1 MIGRFSK
8 LGVYQELFR
17 LRDFYLAVSAA
28 GLALL
33 SFIIDYGND
42 STSIVGNSLAI
53 ISVTINGAPIIWGAA
68 KGLLNR
74 EVNVDELVSLAI
86 IASLIQGEF
95 LTAAVVSFVMT
106 FGGLIEQITSESAR
120 KAIKSL
126 VRISPETATVITDDE
141 EKTIPIDKV
150 SVGDQILIKPG
161 ERIPVD
167 ATILSGVSA
176 VDESAMTG
184 EPLPI
189 EKQVGDTILAGTLN
203 HKGVTKAKATKVGK
217 DTTLG
222 KVINLVSEAEMHRP
236 EAVRLIDR
244 YATWFTPAI
253 LTCAAIAWI
262 FTGDIS
268 RAVAVMIVGCPCA
281 LILAAPT
288 ATVAALGRS
297 AKAGI
302 LVKGGQYLE
311 RVAAVKAV
319 LFDKTG
325 TLTLGELRV
334 EEIACTEG
342 IEKEEV
348 LSCAASAEQH
358 CTHPLARAI
367 LKAAHYAKIVVR
379 GAENAFHEIGLGVRA
394 MVDGSLVEVGSV
406 AASDNTAA
414 FPKHLQQCIDSS
426 MSRGVTPLI
435 VYRDQAPVGLL
446 NVTDQVRPVA
456 ITTIKAFSKLGI
468 NEMAI
473 LSGDHNKA
481 VQRVADSVGIN
492 KVYGRLKPQD
502 KVDVIKEYQSRQL
515 PVMFVGDG
523 INDAPALAV
532 SQVGVAMGAAG
543 TDVALETA
551 DIALTHDNIAKL
563 PWLIRLSRRM
573 LTIIKVNIVFGL
585 AFNAVAVVAGGL
597 GWLTPIM
604 AAIVHNVGSVLVVF
618 ASASLAIFPD
628 NIGEKT

>member
-17 LRDFYLAVSAA
+17 LRDFYLAISAA
-28 GLALL
+28 ALALL

-42 STSIVGNSLAI
+42 SASIVGNTLAI
-53 ISVTINGAPIIWGAA
+53 ISVAINGAPIIWGAVE
-68 KGLLNR
+68 GLLNR

-106 FGGLIEQITSESAR
+106 FGGLIEQVTSESAR

-126 VRISPETATVITDDE
+126 VRISPETATVITGDE
-141 EKTIPIDKV
+141 EKTIPIDEV

-184 EPLPI
+184 EPLPV

-203 HKGVTKAKATKVGK
+203 HNGVIKAKATKVGK

-244 YATWFTPAI
+244 YATWFTPVI

-268 RAVAVMIVGCPCA
+268 RAVAVLIVGCPCA

-325 TLTLGELRV
+325 TLTLGEPRV
-334 EEIACTEG
+334 EEIAWTEG
-342 IEKEEV
+342 IDKEEV
-348 LSCAASAEQH
+348 LSFAASAEQH

-367 LKAAHYAKIVVR
+367 LKAAHYARIVVK

-406 AASDNTAA
+406 SVGENTAA
-414 FPKHLQQCIDSS
+414 FPKHLQRCIDSS
-426 MSRGVTPLI
+426 ISRSVTPLV
-435 VYRDQAPVGLL
+435 VYRDQTPVGLL
-446 NVTDQVRPVA
+446 NVTDQVRPTA
-456 ITTIKAFSKLGI
+456 MSTIKVFKKLGI

-473 LSGDHNKA
+473 LSGDHDKA

-492 KVYGRLKPQD
+492 KVYGRLKPQE
-502 KVDVIKEYQSRQL
+502 KVDVIKEYQARQL

-523 INDAPALAV
+523 VNDAPALAV

-573 LTIIKVNIVFGL
+573 LSIIKINIVFGL
-585 AFNAVAVVAGGL
+585 AFNAVAVVAGGM

-618 ASASLAIFPD
+618 ASASLAIFPERLS
-628 NIGEKT
+628 G

>member
-17 LRDFYLAVSAA
+17 LRDFYIAFTAA
-28 GLALL
+28 ILALT
-33 SFIIDYGND
+33 SYIIDYGNP
-42 STSIVGNSLAI
+42 STSFLGNAFALT
-53 ISVTINGAPIIWGAA
+53 SVAINGAPIIWGAV
-68 KGLLNR
+68 KGLV
-74 EVNVDELVSLAI
+74 EKQVNVDELVSLAI
-86 IASLIQGEF
+86 VASLIQGEF

-106 FGGLIEQITSESAR
+106 FGGLIEQVTAESAR

-126 VRISPETATVITDDE
+126 ITISPETATVLKDGKEQTVPL
-141 EKTIPIDKV
+141 EKV
-150 SVGDQILIKPG
+150 GVGDHILIKPG

-167 ATILSGVSA
+167 ARILSGVSA

-184 EPLPI
+184 EPLPV
-189 EKQVGDTILAGTLN
+189 EKRMGDDIMAGTLN
-203 HKGVTKAKATKVGK
+203 HNGVIRAQTTKVGQ

-222 KVINLVSEAEMHRP
+222 KVIKLVSEAEVHRP
-236 EAVRLIDR
+236 DAVRLIDR

-253 LTCAAIAWI
+253 LACAAIAWF

-268 RAVAVMIVGCPCA
+268 RAVAVLIVGCPCA

-288 ATVAALGRS
+288 ATVAALGRA

-311 RVAAVKAV
+311 KAASVQAV

-325 TLTLGELRV
+325 TLTLGSPTV

-342 IEKEEV
+342 IDKEEI

-358 CTHPLARAI
+358 CSHPLARAI
-367 LKAAHYAKIVVR
+367 LKAAHYAKVAVR

-394 MVDGSLVEVGSV
+394 MVDGAVIEVGGVS
-406 AASDNTAA
+406 ADENQAA
-414 FPKHLQQCIDSS
+414 FPSHLQQCIDASI
-426 MSRGVTPLI
+426 SRGVTPLV
-435 VYRDQAPVGLL
+435 VYRDQIPVGLL
-446 NVTDQVRPVA
+446 NVTDQVRPTA
-456 ITTIKAFSKLGI
+456 LLTIKQFKNLGI
-468 NEMAI
+468 KETAI
-473 LSGDHNKA
+473 LSGDHDRA
-481 VQRVADSVGIN
+481 VQRVADAVGIHH
-492 KVYGRLKPQD
+492 VHGRLKPQD
-502 KVDVIKEYQSRQL
+502 KVDYIKAYQSRNL

-523 INDAPALAV
+523 VNDAPALAV
-532 SQVGVAMGAAG
+532 SQVGVAMAAAG

-551 DIALTHDNIAKL
+551 DIALAHDNIAKL

-573 LTIIKVNIVFGL
+573 LGIIKINIVFGL
-585 AFNAVAVVAGGL
+585 VFNAVAVIAGGM

-604 AAIVHNVGSVLVVF
+604 AAVVHNVGSVLVVF

-628 NIGEKT
+628 NIRN

>member
-17 LRDFYLAVSAA
+17 LRDFYFAVAA
-28 GLALL
+28 AAFALV
-33 SFIIDYGND
+33 SFIIDRGNE
-42 STSIVGNSLAI
+42 SASLIGNVLAI
-53 ISVTINGAPIIWGAA
+53 ISVAINGAPIIWGAI
-68 KGLLNR
+68 KGLLER

-106 FGGLIEQITSESAR
+106 FGGLIEQVTSESAR

-126 VRISPETATVITDDE
+126 VRISPETATVIINDN
-141 EKTIPIDKV
+141 EKIVHIDKV
-150 SVGDQILIKPG
+150 GVGDIVLIKPG

-167 ATILSGVSA
+167 ANILSGVSA

-184 EPLPI
+184 EPLPV
-189 EKQVGDTILAGTLN
+189 EKQVGDAILAGTLN
-203 HKGVTKAKATKVGK
+203 HNGVIRAKATKVGQ

-222 KVINLVSEAEMHRP
+222 KVIILVSEAEQHRP

-244 YATWFTPAI
+244 YATWFTPVI
-253 LTCAAIAWI
+253 LACASIAWLL
-262 FTGDIS
+262 TGDIS
-268 RAVAVMIVGCPCA
+268 RAVAVLIVGCPCA

-288 ATVAALGRS
+288 ATVAALGR
-297 AKAGI
+297 AARAGI

-311 RVAAVKAV
+311 RAAAVKAV

-325 TLTLGELRV
+325 TLTLGEPRV
-334 EEIACTEG
+334 EEIACTVG
-342 IEKEEV
+342 IDKEEL

-367 LKAAHYAKIVVR
+367 LKAAHYAKIVVK
-379 GAENAFHEIGLGVRA
+379 GAENAFHEIGLGVKA

-406 AASDNTAA
+406 SVGENTAA

-426 MSRGVTPLI
+426 ISRGITPLI
-435 VYRDQAPVGLL
+435 VYRDQTPVGLL

-456 ITTIKAFSKLGI
+456 MSAIKDFNQLGI

-473 LSGDHNKA
+473 LSGDHEKA
-481 VQRVADSVGIN
+481 AQRVADTVGI
-492 KVYGRLKPQD
+492 KDVYGRLKPQD

-551 DIALTHDNIAKL
+551 DIALTHDNISKL

-573 LTIIKVNIVFGL
+573 LSIIKINIVFGL
-585 AFNAVAVVAGGL
+585 AFNAAAVVAGGM

-618 ASASLAIFPD
+618 ASASLAIFPE
-628 NIGEKT
+628 NLKQ

>member
-17 LRDFYLAVSAA
+17 LRDFYLAAGAA
-28 GLALL
+28 VLALL
-33 SFIIDYGND
+33 SFVVDYGSPTASRLGD
-42 STSIVGNSLAI
+42 ALAI
-53 ISVTINGAPIIWGAA
+53 ISVAVNGTPIVWGAV
-68 KGLLNR
+68 KGLINR

-86 IASLIQGEF
+86 IASLIQGEY

-106 FGGLIEQITSESAR
+106 FGGLIEQVTSESAR

-126 VRISPETATVITDDE
+126 VQIAPQTATVLADGE

-150 SVGDQILIKPG
+150 SVGDKILIKPG

-167 ATILSGVSA
+167 ARIMSGVSA

-184 EPLPI
+184 EPLPVQ
-189 EKQVGDTILAGTLN
+189 KQVGDEILAGTLN
-203 HKGVTKAKATKVGK
+203 HNGVIRAQATKVGQ

-222 KVINLVSEAEMHRP
+222 KVIKLVSEAELHRP
-236 EAVRLIDR
+236 EAIRLIDR

-262 FTGDIS
+262 VSEDIS
-268 RAVAVMIVGCPCA
+268 RAVAVLIVGCPCA

-288 ATVAALGRS
+288 ATVATLGR
-297 AKAGI
+297 AARAGI

-311 RVAAVKAV
+311 RAAAVKAV
-319 LFDKTG
+319 FFDKTG
-325 TLTLGELRV
+325 TLTVGEPRV

-342 IEKEEV
+342 VDKDEV
-348 LSCAASAEQH
+348 LACAASAEQH

-379 GAENAFHEIGLGVRA
+379 EAENAFHEIGLGVRA

-406 AASDNTAA
+406 MAGGNTTA
-414 FPKHLQQCIDSS
+414 FPKHLEKCLNHS
-426 MSRGVTPLI
+426 MARGVTPLV
-435 VYRDQAPVGLL
+435 VYRDQIPVGLL

-456 ITTIKAFSKLGI
+456 VSAIKQLNQIGI
-468 NEMAI
+468 EEVAI
-473 LSGDHNKA
+473 LSGDHDQA
-481 VQRVADSVGIN
+481 VQRVADTVGIHR
-492 KVYGRLKPQD
+492 VYGRLKPQD
-502 KVDVIKEYQSRQL
+502 KVEVIKEFQSKNL
-515 PVMFVGDG
+515 PVMFIGDG

-551 DIALTHDNIAKL
+551 DIALTHDNIARL
-563 PWLIRLSRRM
+563 PWLILLSRRM
-573 LTIIKVNIVFGL
+573 LSIIKINIAFGL
-585 AFNAVAVVAGGL
+585 VFNAFAVLAGGM

-604 AAIVHNVGSVLVVF
+604 AAVVHNVGSVIVVF

-628 NIGEKT
+628 GATEA

>member
-17 LRDFYLAVSAA
+17 LRDFYFAA
-28 GLALL
+28 GAAVLALI
-33 SFIIDYGND
+33 SFAVDYG
-42 STSIVGNSLAI
+42 SSSAGLTGNALAI
-53 ISVTINGAPIIWGAA
+53 ISVAINGTPIVWGALR
-68 KGLLNR
+68 GLINR

-86 IASLIQGEF
+86 IASLIQGEY

-106 FGGLIEQITSESAR
+106 FGGLIEQVTSESAR

-126 VRISPETATVITDDE
+126 VQISPQTATVLTGDKERIV
-141 EKTIPIDKV
+141 PIDQV
-150 SVGDQILIKPG
+150 VAGDRILIKPG

-167 ATILSGVSA
+167 ARILSGVSA

-184 EPLPI
+184 EPLPVQ
-189 EKQVGDTILAGTLN
+189 KQVGDDILAGTLN
-203 HKGVTKAKATKVGK
+203 HNGVIKARAVKVGQ

-222 KVINLVSEAEMHRP
+222 KVIKLVSEAELHRP

-253 LTCAAIAWI
+253 LACAAIAWI
-262 FTGDIS
+262 ISGDVS
-268 RAVAVMIVGCPCA
+268 RAVAVLIVGCPCA

-288 ATVAALGRS
+288 ATVAALGRA

-311 RVAAVKAV
+311 RAAAVKAV
-319 LFDKTG
+319 FFDKTG
-325 TLTLGELRV
+325 TLTLGEPRV

-342 IEKEEV
+342 INEEEV
-348 LSCAASAEQH
+348 LMCAASAEQH

-367 LKAAHYAKIVVR
+367 LKAAHYARIVVR

-406 AASDNTAA
+406 TVGGNPGA
-414 FPKHLQQCIDSS
+414 FPEHLQKCLDRS
-426 MSRGVTPLI
+426 MSRGVTPLV
-435 VYRDQAPVGLL
+435 VYRDRIPVGLL

-456 ITTIKAFSKLGI
+456 VSAIKELNRMGI
-468 NEMAI
+468 NEVAV
-473 LSGDHNKA
+473 LSGDHEKA
-481 VQRVADSVGIN
+481 VQRVADTVGIRR
-492 KVYGRLKPQD
+492 VYSRLKPQD
-502 KVDVIKEYQSRQL
+502 KLEVIKEFQSRNL

-523 INDAPALAV
+523 VNDAPALAAAH
-532 SQVGVAMGAAG
+532 VGVAMGVAG

-551 DIALTHDNIAKL
+551 DIALTHDNIARL

-573 LTIIKVNIVFGL
+573 LRIIKINIVFGL
-585 AFNAVAVVAGGL
+585 VFNAFAVLAGGM
-597 GWLTPIM
+597 GWLSPIM
-604 AAIVHNVGSVLVVF
+604 AAVAHNVGSVLVVF

-628 NIGEKT
+628 GDTEA